1 MPNLSNIPAM
11 LNFDFNQF
19 LLFFEQLP
27 VEHKKLIVQT
37 LEKKVVADKE
47 NGEQWENLKGSV
59 LEYQLPFE
67 PVAAEDW
74 EVVREAMRREKA

>member
-1 MPNLSNIPAM
+1 MADLKNIPVT

-27 VEHKKLIVQT
+27 AEYKKLIVQT
-37 LEKKVVADKE
+37 LEKKVVANKE
-47 NGEQWENLKGSV
+47 NGEHWENLKGSV
-59 LEYQLPFE
+59 LEYNLPFE

-74 EVVREAMRREKA
+74 EVLQ